1 MMTSPHFTTSPH
13 FGDVPTSPWPGKNV
27 GTSGDVPTFSKT
39 WRRPHIFAP
48 ATSPHFRSSLPAKD
62 LPPSPSRRLFSWWR
76 RSFRLPSHEKVGT
89 SIDVPTFFDVPT
101 CGDVPTFFLD
111 FDVPTFWP
119 RNLTS
124 PPFIDVPTF
133 LGLEQRVGPLIP
145 CFSLRFSG
153 RAVALENFPLPNQ

>member
-1 MMTSPHFTTSPH
+1 M
-13 FGDVPTSPWPGKNV
+13 VPAIWRGP
-27 GTSGDVPTFSKT
+27 SGRGSR
-39 WRRPHIFAP
+39 WRTRV
-48 ATSPHFRSSLPAKD
+48 
-62 LPPSPSRRLFSWWR
+62 
-76 RSFRLPSHEKVGT
+76 FRLPSHEKVGT

-111 FDVPTFWP
+111 FDVPTFWC

-145 CFSLRFSG
+145 FFSLRFSG